1 MNFDLLLNIVGPM
14 KCSSCLWHF
23 PFLLK
28 GLIEPASLYSF
39 YEGLSTGKN
48 TASCFVTTCTFICGD
63 YWREACG
70 CVFWTFA
77 PRK

>member
-28 GLIEPASLYSF
+28 GLTEPASLYSF
-39 YEGLSTGKN
+39 YGGPKYRKKYSQLLCNYLHLHLWGLLEGSL
-48 TASCFVTTCTFICGD
+48 CLCLLDFC
-63 YWREACG
+63 
-70 CVFWTFA
+70 
-77 PRK
+77 P